1 MTFDVSVVLAVLAVA
16 AFAGPLIGELLGV
29 PGAVVELVIGLG
41 LTVVVPARLASS
53 HGVIATL
60 GQMGFL
66 VLMFLVGLEFDLRQI
81 WRTSRGNLLMG
92 VGLFAVSLGLS
103 SLVIG
108 HLASASSLWVLAGA
122 ATSIGVTVPI
132 LHVHGW
138 MGERYANDVL
148 MVGAVAEIVY
158 LLALNALSVASGHD
172 SLVTTSLLGARA
184 VVLIIFTIATVSLLH
199 RARRRVPHHFHRWF
213 LRDDPIEVGL
223 RGTFALLFV
232 VVVVAGL
239 DHIPTVLGALLA
251 GVIFRAVMGNAK
263 AITSRLTSL
272 ANSFFIPLFF
282 LTVGLQTRLHSDVV
296 GLVPILALV
305 LATISV
311 PRLVLA
317 PYLRWRGYRWRLAF
331 AGSTSLMAPLT
342 LLIATA
348 EIGRSSGLLSTR
360 NAGALIVTA
369 AASAIIFPIVTKR
382 LLPYRDHERA
392 EESASTSAT
401 PDAAS
406 RDATTR
412 AAPSSSTPPGAAPVR
427 ARGTGR
433 AAPPHP
439 ELGTGDPAPSSGTCD
454 APLGDALQ

>member
-1 MTFDVSVVLAVLAVA
+1 MTFNISVVLAVLAVA
-16 AFAGPLIGELLGV
+16 AFAGPLIGELVGV
-29 PGAVVELVIGLG
+29 PGAVVELVTGLA
-41 LTVVVPARLASS
+41 LTTVVPARLTSS

-81 WRTSRGNLLMG
+81 WRASRGNLIMG
-92 VGLFAVSLGLS
+92 VGLFAASLGLS

-108 HLASASSLWVLAGA
+108 HLAGASSLWVLAGA
-122 ATSIGVTVPI
+122 ATSVGVTVPV

-138 MGERYANDVL
+138 MGERFANDVL
-148 MVGAVAEIVY
+148 MVGAIAEIAY

-172 SLVTTSLLGARA
+172 SLVTTALLGARA
-184 VVLIIFTIATVSLLH
+184 VVLIVFAIVTVSLLH
-199 RARRRVPHHFHRWF
+199 RARRRIPHHFHRWF

-232 VVVVAGL
+232 VVAVVGL

-251 GVIFRAVMGNAK
+251 GVIFRAVMGNAR

-272 ANSFFIPLFF
+272 ANSLFIPLFF

-296 GLVPILALV
+296 SLVPMLALV

-311 PRLVLA
+311 PRLILA
-317 PYLRWRGYRWRLAF
+317 PYLRWRGYRWRLSL

-348 EIGRSSGLLSTR
+348 EIGRSSGLLSAR
-360 NAGALIVTA
+360 NVGALVVTA
-369 AASAIIFPIVTKR
+369 AASAIIFPTVTKR
-382 LLPYRDHERA
+382 LLPYRDDERV
-392 EESASTSAT
+392 EPPASTGT
-401 PDAAS
+401 PADGAS
-406 RDATTR
+406 
-412 AAPSSSTPPGAAPVR
+412 S
-427 ARGTGR
+427 
-433 AAPPHP
+433 APP
-439 ELGTGDPAPSSGTCD
+439 TDR
-454 APLGDALQ
+454 

>member
-1 MTFDVSVVLAVLAVA
+1 MTFNISVVLAVLAVA
-16 AFAGPLIGELLGV
+16 AFAGPLIGELVGV
-29 PGAVVELVIGLG
+29 PGAVVELVTGLA
-41 LTVVVPARLASS
+41 LTTVVPARLTSS

-81 WRTSRGNLLMG
+81 WRASRGNLIMG
-92 VGLFAVSLGLS
+92 VGLFAASLGLS

-108 HLASASSLWVLAGA
+108 HLAGASSLWVLAGA
-122 ATSIGVTVPI
+122 ATSVGVTVPV

-138 MGERYANDVL
+138 MGERFANDVL
-148 MVGAVAEIVY
+148 MVGAIAEIAY

-172 SLVTTSLLGARA
+172 SLVTTALLGARA
-184 VVLIIFTIATVSLLH
+184 VVLIVFAIVTVSLLH
-199 RARRRVPHHFHRWF
+199 RARRRIPHHFHRWF

-232 VVVVAGL
+232 VVAVVGL

-251 GVIFRAVMGNAK
+251 GVIFRAVMGNAR

-272 ANSFFIPLFF
+272 ANSLFIPLFF

-296 GLVPILALV
+296 SLVPMLALV

-311 PRLVLA
+311 PRLILA
-317 PYLRWRGYRWRLAF
+317 PYLRWRGYRWRLSL

-348 EIGRSSGLLSTR
+348 EIGRSSGLLSAR
-360 NAGALIVTA
+360 NVGALIVTA
-369 AASAIIFPIVTKR
+369 AASAIIFPTVTKR
-382 LLPYRDHERA
+382 LLPYRDDERV
-392 EESASTSAT
+392 EPPASTGT
-401 PDAAS
+401 PADGAS
-406 RDATTR
+406 
-412 AAPSSSTPPGAAPVR
+412 S
-427 ARGTGR
+427 
-433 AAPPHP
+433 APP
-439 ELGTGDPAPSSGTCD
+439 TDR
-454 APLGDALQ
+454 

>member
-1 MTFDVSVVLAVLAVA
+1 MTFDISVVLAVLAVA
-16 AFAGPLIGELLGV
+16 AFAGPLIGELVGV
-29 PGAVVELVIGLG
+29 PGAVVELVTGLA
-41 LTVVVPARLASS
+41 LTTVVPARLTSS

-81 WRTSRGNLLMG
+81 WRASRGNLIMG
-92 VGLFAVSLGLS
+92 VGLFAASLGLS

-108 HLASASSLWVLAGA
+108 HLAGASSLWVLAGA
-122 ATSIGVTVPI
+122 ATSVGVTVPV

-138 MGERYANDVL
+138 MGERFANDVL
-148 MVGAVAEIVY
+148 MVGAIAEIAY

-172 SLVTTSLLGARA
+172 SLVTTALLGARA
-184 VVLIIFTIATVSLLH
+184 VVLIVFAIVTVSLLH
-199 RARRRVPHHFHRWF
+199 RARRRIPHHFHRWF

-232 VVVVAGL
+232 VVAVVGL

-251 GVIFRAVMGNAK
+251 GVIFRAVMGNAR

-272 ANSFFIPLFF
+272 ANSLFIPLFF

-296 GLVPILALV
+296 SLVPMLALV

-311 PRLVLA
+311 PRLILA
-317 PYLRWRGYRWRLAF
+317 PYLRWRGYRWRLSL

-348 EIGRSSGLLSTR
+348 EIGRSSGLLSAR
-360 NAGALIVTA
+360 NVGALVVTA
-369 AASAIIFPIVTKR
+369 AASAIIFPTVTKR
-382 LLPYRDHERA
+382 LLPYRDDERV
-392 EESASTSAT
+392 EPPASTGT
-401 PDAAS
+401 PADGAS
-406 RDATTR
+406 
-412 AAPSSSTPPGAAPVR
+412 S
-427 ARGTGR
+427 
-433 AAPPHP
+433 APP
-439 ELGTGDPAPSSGTCD
+439 TDR
-454 APLGDALQ
+454 